1 MYRWFHAQ
9 SKRVSERVASSF
21 FGQLSIPSC
30 FNCFLLCGYP
40 GGSRLFVCVTRHFA
54 FKCSPF
60 TLSICGTLLAACHG
74 DTFGAGFVFGFQGT
88 PHGFYTAAFGVVA
101 RSLVC
106 CVCLAWYGY
115 IVAAGTGKVKLFFAI
130 FRGSASCTMWEGLH
144 CAKCYTGHGKQGN
157 GCKGV

>member
-1 MYRWFHAQ
+1 MAFRYCL
-9 SKRVSERVASSF
+9 SERGVAS
-21 FGQLSIPSC
+21 LKRC
-30 FNCFLLCGYP
+30 
-40 GGSRLFVCVTRHFA
+40 
-54 FKCSPF
+54 
-60 TLSICGTLLAACHG
+60 G
-74 DTFGAGFVFGFQGT
+74 DTLDTVRLKWSCYKHLGRLQICFVLLWRCKGVHTGRVLLSLVLVTLCTCQGT

-144 CAKCYTGHGKQGN
+144 CAKCYTGHGKQEN
-157 GCKGV
+157 GCKGVWEAL